1 MRRIHVINRRTKR
14 IAALAVG
21 LSLIAAACGDDD
33 DDDGGDA
40 TTATEEATAP
50 ETTVADTT
58 AEVTETA
65 PETTVAE
72 TTATETETETA
83 TETATETEAAAAA
96 MSVTYT
102 LSDVAVWNDG
112 SPITAADFECTWQA
126 AVNTPESLTT
136 VGYDQIVSV
145 TEGATPQEVVIDFDP
160 PFAAWKT
167 LFSGAPP
174 ILKSSEHD
182 DCTDVSADFT
192 GAFTYGAMPYMMT
205 EWTPEQIVFETNPGY
220 TGQYVPKTDRIVIV
234 PAEDGPTLLKS
245 GAVDFIFP
253 QSYTGISEELADPNV
268 DFAAE
273 GGGSY
278 EGLYFQ
284 QDDNCVPDGTRSCA
298 FADDVFR
305 EAFSKSIDIEGV
317 YQQIYAPFAQGLPL
331 LACGPIAPGPYC
343 DPVFQPQYD
352 LEAAAAL
359 LEGAGWTKN
368 AEGFWA
374 NAEGAVPE
382 IHWMVNTGNTRRES
396 TQEFLI
402 PQLAAAG
409 FNVIADNCEAL
420 PCVFET
426 RLPALSYDLAMYIST
441 VAPDPIYIT
450 TSFSCENIPT
460 EENDFQGQNQTG
472 WCNEEASEM
481 LAQADQELDE
491 AARADLVK
499 SAIALMAQDYMM
511 LPTLQFPNV
520 GAYRTDKVAG
530 TQNNLANYW
539 AFKDWWNFED
549 LDGDGQVVIGAEQYP
564 TPDCPN
570 PVTSCANSS
579 WYVWVA
585 AFPQFPSTYD
595 TTNDQT
601 FEPNEILAGEAVVTT
616 A

>member
-14 IAALAVG
+14 IAAVAVG

-33 DDDGGDA
+33 GDGDDAA
-40 TTATEEATAP
+40 TTEEATSP
-50 ETTVADTT
+50 ETTVADTS
-58 AEVTETA
+58 AEVPSETA
-65 PETTVAE
+65 ADTTVAD
-72 TTATETETETA
+72 TSAPATETETA
-83 TETATETEAAAAA
+83 TETASEPAAESA
-96 MSVTYT
+96 MTVTYT

-112 SPITAADFECTWQA
+112 TPISAADFECTWQA

-136 VGYDQIVSV
+136 VGYDQIVAV
-145 TEGATPQEVVIDFDP
+145 TEGATPPEVVVDFNP

-174 ILKSSEHD
+174 ILKHDEHD
-182 DCTDVSADFT
+182 DCSDVSTDFT
-192 GAFTYGAMPYMMT
+192 GAFTYGAMPYMMS
-205 EWTPEQIVFETNPGY
+205 EWTPEQMVFEPNPGY
-220 TGQYVPKTDRIVIV
+220 TGQYVPKTPRIVIV

-253 QSYTGISEELADPNV
+253 QAYTGIDEELADPNIEY
-268 DFAAE
+268 AAE
-273 GGGSY
+273 AGGSY

-284 QDDNCVPDGTRSCA
+284 QDDNCVPDDTRSCA

-317 YQQIYAPFAQGLPL
+317 YNQIYAPFAQGLPL
-331 LACGPIAPGPYC
+331 LNCGPIAPGAYC
-343 DPVFQPQYD
+343 DPVFQPEYD

-374 NAEGAVPE
+374 NAEGAAPE
-382 IHWMVNTGNTRRES
+382 IHWMINTGNTRRES

-402 PQLAAAG
+402 PQLAEAG

-441 VAPDPIYIT
+441 VAPDPIYLSS
-450 TSFSCENIPT
+450 SFACEAIPT
-460 EENDFQGQNQTG
+460 EENGFQGQNQTG
-472 WCNEEASEM
+472 WCNEEASEK
-481 LAQADQELDE
+481 LAQADEELDE
-491 AARADLVK
+491 ATRATLVK
-499 SAIALMAQDYMM
+499 EAIAAMAEDHMM

-530 TQNNLANYW
+530 TQSNLANYW

-579 WYVWVA
+579 WYVWTA

-601 FEPNEILAGEAVVTT
+601 FEPNEILAGEAVVSTP
-616 A
+616 

>member
-1 MRRIHVINRRTKR
+1 MINRRTKR

-33 DDDGGDA
+33 DDDAGDA
-40 TTATEEATAP
+40 TTTEEATAP

-58 AEVTETA
+58 AEVTEPTEA
-65 PETTVAE
+65 PPTTVEE
-72 TTATETETETA
+72 TATATETETA
-83 TETATETEAAAAA
+83 TATETEAAEGA
-96 MSVTYT
+96 MAVTYT
-102 LSDVAVWNDG
+102 LSDAAVWSDG
-112 SPITAADFECTWQA
+112 EPMSAADIECTWHA
-126 AVNTPESLTT
+126 NVETPEALST

-145 TEGATPQEVVIDFDP
+145 TEGATPQEIVVEFDP
-160 PFAAWKT
+160 PYAAYKT
-167 LFSGAPP
+167 LFNQ
-174 ILKSSEHD
+174 ILQASQHE
-182 DCTDVSADFT
+182 DCSDVSADFN
-192 GAFTYGAMPYMMT
+192 GAYTYGANVYAMT
-205 EWTPEQIVFETNPGY
+205 EWTPEQIVFEANPNYAGSK
-220 TGQYVPKTDRIVIV
+220 VAKTPRIVIV

-253 QSYTGISEELADPNV
+253 QSYTGLSEELADPNIE
-268 DFAAE
+268 FAAE

-284 QDDNCVPDGTRSCA
+284 QDDNCVPDDTRSCA
-298 FADDVFR
+298 FADEVFR
-305 EAFSKSIDIEGV
+305 QAFSQSIDIEAV

-331 LACGPIAPGPYC
+331 LACGPVAPGPYC

-441 VAPDPIYIT
+441 VAPDPSYLS
-450 TSFSCENIPT
+450 TSFTCDQIPS
-460 EENDFQGQNQTG
+460 EENNFQGQNQTG
-472 WCNEEASEM
+472 WCNEEASGY
-481 LAQADQELDE
+481 LAEADQELDE
-491 AARADLVK
+491 AARATLVK
-499 SAIALMAQDYMM
+499 QAIALMASDYMM

-520 GAYRTDKVAG
+520 GAYRTDKTAG

-539 AFKDWWNFED
+539 AFKDWENFED
-549 LDGDGQVVIGAEQYP
+549 LDGDGQVVIGAEQFP
-564 TPDCPN
+564 TPDCTN
-570 PVTSCANSS
+570 PVTNCANSS
-579 WYVWVA
+579 WFVWVA
-585 AFPQFPSTYD
+585 AFPQFPTFYD
-595 TTNDQT
+595 STNDQT

-616 A
+616 P